1 MPRMPLADGATFAG
15 FTIVRLLGSGST
27 GGVYLAEHPRI
38 PRRVA
43 LKILR
48 ADVSADPEF
57 RDRFS
62 RDANLAT
69 TLDHPNIVRVLD
81 LGESGRRLWLARELV
96 DGRDASRILRKHFS
110 TGFPPH
116 DVSMIVDRIAQALD
130 FAHPRGLLHRHVAPT
145 NILLANT
152 QSYADGVQL
161 TDFGT
166 ARRLDNLG
174 DVTSSTMP
182 VGLLGYAAPEQL
194 TGGRVDGRTDQFG
207 LAATAFHLL
216 TGVPPF
222 SDCCRDSAPPELAA
236 IHPHLAGMD
245 SVITNGLAVDPA
257 ARYDTCRDFA
267 AALTET
273 RAARTSPTSAGTS
286 PSPPAAPGTNTA
298 RADPA
303 TTHFA
308 SPPVVEAP
316 ESESPPHTDIP
327 GVTSTAVRKP
337 KPSTRYRLVAL
348 VLALVAVVIF
358 AVAGIAYF
366 GTRRAPAPSPN
377 QPAAAPASV
386 PVNAPRNVVPQPP
399 VCGDPVALAAGL
411 SRRDKLAQ
419 LLMVGVTGAE
429 DARAVVGNFHVGG
442 IFIGSWTDLSI
453 LDGPLREIAASA
465 GPLALAVSV
474 DEEGGRVERLAGIIG
489 SQPSP
494 RELAA
499 NYTPKQVQDIAFS
512 RGTKMRALG
521 ITVDFAPVVDVTDA
535 PDDTVIGDRSFGSD
549 PRTVID
555 YAGAYAQGLRDAGL
569 LPVLKH
575 FPGHGHGSGDSHKS
589 GVTTPPLQSLQN
601 DDLIPYRTLT
611 KETPVGVMVG
621 HLQVPELTATTPA
634 SLSPEA
640 YRLLRS
646 GNYGGPP
653 FTGPVFTD
661 DLSSMAAINQR
672 WGVADAVLLAL
683 KAGADTALWISTDQI
698 PTVLDRLEQAVNV
711 GELTMARVNDALER
725 VATAKGPNP
734 TCRG

>member
-1 MPRMPLADGATFAG
+1 MPLADGATFAG
-15 FTIVRLLGSGST
+15 FTIVRLLGSGGT

-38 PRRVA
+38 PRQVA

-81 LGESGRRLWLARELV
+81 LGESGRRLWLATELV
-96 DGRDASRILRKHFS
+96 DGRDASRILRKHFP
-110 TGFPPH
+110 TGLPAH
-116 DVSMIVDRIAQALD
+116 HVSMIVARIAQALD
-130 FAHPRGLLHRHVAPT
+130 FAHQRGLLHRHVVPT

-152 QSYADGVQL
+152 QSDADGVLL

-174 DVTSSTMP
+174 DATSSITSD
-182 VGLLGYAAPEQL
+182 GLVRYAAPEQL
-194 TGGRVDGRTDQFG
+194 TGGPVEGRTDQFG

-222 SDCCRDSAPPELAA
+222 SDGCRDSAPPGLAA
-236 IHPHLAGMD
+236 THPDLAGMD
-245 SVITNGLAVDPA
+245 SVITSALAVDPA
-257 ARYDTCRDFA
+257 ARYDTCRAFA

-273 RAARTSPTSAGTS
+273 LEDTVGLRSFAA
-286 PSPPAAPGTNTA
+286 
-298 RADPA
+298 
-303 TTHFA
+303 
-308 SPPVVEAP
+308 PPVVEAP

-327 GVTSTAVRKP
+327 GETSTAVRKP
-337 KPSTRYRLVAL
+337 KPSTRSRLVAL

-358 AVAGIAYF
+358 AVAGTAYF
-366 GTRRAPAPSPN
+366 GNRRAPMPAPSPS

-386 PVNAPRNVVPQPP
+386 NAPPNVVPQPP

-419 LLMVGVTGAE
+419 LLMVGVTGAG
-429 DARAVVGNFHVGG
+429 DARAVVGNYHVGG
-442 IFIGSWTDLSI
+442 IFIGSWTDLSM
-453 LDGPLREIAASA
+453 LNSPLREIAASA

-499 NYTPKQVQDIAFS
+499 NYTPKQVQDIAFR

-549 PRTVID
+549 PPTVIA

-634 SLSPEA
+634 SLSREA
-640 YRLLRS
+640 YGLLRS

-683 KAGADTALWISTDQI
+683 KAGADTALWISTDQV
-698 PTVLDRLEQAVNV
+698 PTVLDRLEQAVNL
-711 GELTMARVNDALER
+711 GELTMARVNDALQH

-734 TCRG
+734 TCGG